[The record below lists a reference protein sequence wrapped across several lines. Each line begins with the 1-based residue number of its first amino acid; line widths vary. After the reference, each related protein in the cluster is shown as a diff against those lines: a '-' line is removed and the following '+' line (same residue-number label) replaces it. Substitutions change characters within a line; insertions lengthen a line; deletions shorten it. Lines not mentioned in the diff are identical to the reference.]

1 MQAIKILSPVLLVLA
16 LVGCNKEEK
25 TAAPA
30 TEPTP
35 AVTASSSAS
44 TASATAT
51 APASDMTAD
60 QHITA
65 REDIMGSF
73 GGVMKS
79 MRGMTEDP
87 SKFNA
92 DEVKK
97 HAETLSQ
104 DPWGHF
110 PETAK
115 GGSSKD
121 EVWTQPDQFK
131 AEIDKFKTAVEAFKT
146 ASQNA
151 TSIDAVKAQFGEV
164 GASCKSCHTAF
175 KLDN

>member
-1 MQAIKILSPVLLVLA
+1 MQAMKILSPVLLMLA
-16 LVGCNKEEK
+16 IVGCNKQENA
-25 TAAPA
+25 TTPA

-44 TASATAT
+44 TSATAT
-51 APASDMTAD
+51 EMSAE
-60 QHITA
+60 QHIDA
-65 REDIMGSF
+65 REDIMESF
-73 GGVMKS
+73 AGVMKS

-87 SKFNA
+87 SKFNVE
-92 DEVKK
+92 EVKK

-104 DPWGHF
+104 DPWVHF

-115 GGSSKD
+115 GGDAKD
-121 EVWTQPDQFK
+121 DVWTKPDQFK
-131 AEIDKFKTAVEAFKT
+131 AEIDKFKTAVDAFKT
-146 ASQNA
+146 ASQTAN
-151 TSIDAVKAQFGEV
+151 SIDAVKAQFGEV

>member
-1 MQAIKILSPVLLVLA
+1 MQALKIFSPLLLVVA
-16 LVGCNKEEK
+16 LSGCNKEEPAK
-25 TAAPA
+25 APESA
-30 TEPTP
+30 
-35 AVTASSSAS
+35 TASTSAS
-44 TASATAT
+44 TSTISSTLATT
-51 APASDMTAD
+51 D
-60 QHITA
+60 HISA

-104 DPWGHF
+104 DVWVHF
-110 PETAK
+110 PDTAK
-115 GGSSKD
+115 GGNAK
-121 EVWTQPDQFK
+121 EEIWTQPDQFK

-151 TSIDAVKAQFGEV
+151 TSIDAVKSQFGEV
-164 GASCKSCHTAF
+164 GASCKSCHTGF
-175 KLDN
+175 KVDN

>member
-1 MQAIKILSPVLLVLA
+1 MQAVKLFSPLLLAIA
-16 LVGCNKEEK
+16 LVGCNKEESAK
-25 TAAPA
+25 APEAPA
-30 TEPTP
+30 TTQ
-35 AVTASSSAS
+35 ATASS
-44 TASATAT
+44 ASATSAT
-51 APASDMTAD
+51 TD
-60 QHITA
+60 HISA

-73 GGVMKS
+73 AGAMKS

-92 DEVKK
+92 EEVKK

-104 DPWGHF
+104 DVWVHF
-110 PETAK
+110 PDTAK
-115 GGSSKD
+115 GGGSKD
-121 EVWTQPDQFK
+121 EVWTQPEQFK
-131 AEIDKFKTAVEAFKT
+131 AEIEKYKSAVEAFKT

-175 KLDN
+175 KLDK